1 MFGNWSTHLVGAYEL
16 LEACGGIKMLPL
28 SSRFETQIGILT
40 WYAQSDFSF
49 FFGWLPSCAANTCR
63 QVGCHNQPPV
73 QGRLRVLLRLL

>member
-40 WYAQSDFSF
+40 WYATTAFSPL
-49 FFGWLPSCAANTCR
+49 GSELC
-63 QVGCHNQPPV
+63 G
-73 QGRLRVLLRLL
+73 